1 VGRRVML
8 GMIVAALSAGVGGG
22 VAIAATQGGAHHVK
36 VPVSPTVNAQHHC
49 HTMPA
54 AVAAV

>member
-1 VGRRVML
+1 ML

-36 VPVSPTVNAQHHC
+36 VPVSPTVNSQHHC